1 MRKLLL
7 AFIVMASMTTLSNA
21 QEYETA
27 AGLRGGL
34 YNGVTIKHFLGGKS
48 AVEGIATTRWQGFN
62 LTALYELHK
71 WRAFDV
77 DRLNWYYGIG
87 GHLGLWNGTYA
98 TWLPDANNYV
108 VIGVD
113 VILALEYTFEEIP
126 INVSVDWKPAF
137 NLIGTSGFRGD
148 GGAFSIR
155 YVF

>member
-7 AFIVMASMTTLSNA
+7 AFIVMAAMTTLSNA

-48 AVEGIATTRWQGFN
+48 AVEGILTTRWYGFN
-62 LTALYELHK
+62 VTGLYELHS

-77 DRLNWYYGIG
+77 DRLNWYYGAG
-87 GHLGLWNGTYA
+87 GHLGNMDKNSTALFTGD
-98 TWLPDANNYV
+98 L

-113 VILALEYTFEEIP
+113 LILGIEYTFEEIP
-126 INVSVDWKPAF
+126 VNLGVDWKPAF
-137 NLIGTSGFRGD
+137 NLVGGSEFIGD
-148 GGAFSIR
+148 GGAFSAR

>member
-1 MRKLLL
+1 MKRFIL
-7 AFIVMASMTTLSNA
+7 AFIVMITMTTLSSA

-48 AVEGIATTRWQGFN
+48 AVEGIITTRWQGFN
-62 LTALYELHK
+62 ITGLYELHK

-77 DRLNWYYGIG
+77 DRLNWYYGAG
-87 GHLGLWNGTYA
+87 GHLGIWDDTYA
-98 TWLPDANNYV
+98 TWVTADNSI

-113 VILALEYTFEEIP
+113 LVLGIEYTFEEIP
-126 INVSVDWKPAF
+126 INLGVDWKPAF
-137 NLIGTSGFRGD
+137 NLVGADGFRGD
-148 GGAFSIR
+148 GGAFSAR